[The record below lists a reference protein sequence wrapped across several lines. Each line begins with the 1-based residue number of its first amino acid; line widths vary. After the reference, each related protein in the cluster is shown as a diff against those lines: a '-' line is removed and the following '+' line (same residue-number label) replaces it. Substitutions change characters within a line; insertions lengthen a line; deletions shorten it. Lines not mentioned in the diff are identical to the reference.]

1 MADRPPRLTPVADL
15 HPDLR
20 DLPEPLPLPERALA
34 IGAHPDDAEFGA
46 AGTLARWAD
55 GGTDVTIGV
64 VTDGSKGTWDPSAD
78 TALLVA
84 TRRAEQR
91 SAAAVIGVSTVRFGE
106 HTDGELEYSMDLRAE
121 MCRWI
126 RELRPD
132 VVLTHDPWQRYQLHP
147 DHRVTGMAVVDGVVA
162 ARDHHFFPA
171 QAASGLAPHRP
182 GALLLWSADEPNHW
196 EDVSSTIDRK
206 IEALLRH
213 ESQSTTTMGGAADE
227 TDVRRAFADRVR
239 RRAVRAGAAAGLR
252 AAEAFRRLTP

>member
-1 MADRPPRLTPVADL
+1 VTDL
-15 HPDLR
+15 HPDLQDR
-20 DLPEPLPLPERALA
+20 PEALRVPERALA

-55 GGTDVTIGV
+55 AGTEVTIAV
-64 VTDGSKGTWDPSAD
+64 VTDGSKGTWDPSVD

-91 SAAAVIGVSTVRFGE
+91 AAAAVIGASAVRFGE
-106 HTDGELEYSMDLRAE
+106 HSDGELEYSMDLRAE

-147 DHRVTGMAVVDGVVA
+147 DHRVTGMAVIDGIVA
-162 ARDHHFFPA
+162 ARDYHFFPA

-182 GALLLWSADEPNHW
+182 AAALLWSADEPNHW
-196 EDVSSTIDRK
+196 EDVSSTIERK

-213 ESQSTTTMGGAADE
+213 ESQSATTMGGAADE
-227 TDVRRAFADRVR
+227 AGARRTFADRVR
-239 RRAVRAGAAAGLR
+239 ERSVEAGATVGLE